1 MIEISLNPRDLS
13 VPVIVGFLDAVAIA
27 CVLNLVS
34 SVAIYR
40 TKNTPYA
47 TRLLSLAMLY
57 CHISFLIL
65 SGCSKLIAFKE
76 FDVFKHLT
84 RGFHISAQ
92 CIVCGMAVER
102 FLLIHKPYKYLK
114 VTKKRTKI
122 ICSSVAMISLLQYML
137 VRGLG
142 CYARGL
148 FVTCGMFM
156 KIYYVGIVV
165 ILSLV
170 SYVCYCSV
178 FRITCRKN
186 REITVIEHHL
196 LSHKGTMA
204 SATYLIS
211 TTINAVAY
219 LGLAISKVKM
229 TIDGIQTDLNLLV
242 DSVGIVNCYIDP
254 FIYIIWFRETRMELL
269 KLIHVCC
276 PRLQPKIEMMRIE
289 IFNIQISSIKETT
302 TVI

>member
-1 MIEISLNPRDLS
+1 MIEISLNPRDLP
-13 VPVIVGFLDAVAIA
+13 VPVIVGFLAAVAIA
-27 CVLNLVS
+27 GVLNLIS

-40 TKNTPYA
+40 TKKTPYA

-76 FDVFKHLT
+76 FGVIQHLT

-92 CIVCGMAVER
+92 LIVCSMAVER
-102 FLLIHKPYKYLK
+102 FLLIHQPYKYLK
-114 VTKKRTKI
+114 VTKKRAKI
-122 ICSSVAMISLLQYML
+122 ICSFVSIISFLQYML

-148 FVTCGMFM
+148 FVICGMFM

-165 ILSLV
+165 ILALV

-178 FRITCRKN
+178 FRTVCRKN
-186 REITVIEHHL
+186 RDNAAIEQHIL
-196 LSHKGTMA
+196 LHKGTMA

-219 LGLAISKVKM
+219 LGLAISKLRMSVDD
-229 TIDGIQTDLNLLV
+229 TQTDLNLLV

-269 KLIHVCC
+269 KLIQVCC

-289 IFNIQISSIKETT
+289 IFHIQIPPVKQTT
-302 TVI
+302 KL